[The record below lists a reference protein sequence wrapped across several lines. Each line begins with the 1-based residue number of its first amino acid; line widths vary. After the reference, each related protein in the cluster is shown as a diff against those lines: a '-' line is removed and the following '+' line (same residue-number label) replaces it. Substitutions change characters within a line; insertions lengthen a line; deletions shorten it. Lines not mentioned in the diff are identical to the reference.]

1 MAIIYGL
8 IAIAF
13 LIYLVLRIVGM
24 IGGYRT
30 TVTLQTT
37 GTREAPPPF
46 DPNRFNTSP
55 LPRRTQKELE
65 QIENSMQT
73 EWVTYNGATP
83 PLRLH
88 VRGQTYEGFRR
99 VIRKYID
106 RIGQD
111 HFDQLSQQ
119 QKEEFL
125 LPVVAEAYVSDWEGA
140 QYPNGN
146 AMPFSP
152 ANLAI
157 MMTKDPHLGAFVE
170 SEAERISPPWPTR

>member
-1 MAIIYGL
+1 M
-8 IAIAF
+8 
-13 LIYLVLRIVGM
+13 
-24 IGGYRT
+24 
-30 TVTLQTT
+30 
-37 GTREAPPPF
+37 
-46 DPNRFNTSP
+46 
-55 LPRRTQKELE
+55 
-65 QIENSMQT
+65 
-73 EWVTYNGATP
+73 TYNGATP

-157 MMTKDPHLGAFVE
+157 MMAKDPHLGAFVE

>member
-1 MAIIYGL
+1 MGDVQWCYATT
-8 IAIAF
+8 AIARSWTD
-13 LIYLVLRIVGM
+13 LR
-24 IGGYRT
+24 R
-30 TVTLQTT
+30 
-37 GTREAPPPF
+37 
-46 DPNRFNTSP
+46 
-55 LPRRTQKELE
+55 
-65 QIENSMQT
+65 
-73 EWVTYNGATP
+73 
-83 PLRLH
+83 
-88 VRGQTYEGFRR
+88 FRR

-157 MMTKDPHLGAFVE
+157 MMAKDPHLGALVE
-170 SEAERISPPWPTR
+170 SEAERISPPW